1 MTHERIIIISQFL
14 CSKFPHGRSV
24 RHIFIT
30 TGVNQLQWAL
40 EFLRC
45 MKVDYGYP
53 DSIAKIVGE
62 LEEQLISLYAK
73 VGEKMQEN
81 KRKKDLEQIEKDVS
95 EKNSKS

>member
-1 MTHERIIIISQFL
+1 
-14 CSKFPHGRSV
+14 
-24 RHIFIT
+24 
-30 TGVNQLQWAL
+30 
-40 EFLRC
+40 

-53 DSIAKIVGE
+53 DSITKIVGE

>member
-1 MTHERIIIISQFL
+1 M
-14 CSKFPHGRSV
+14 V

-53 DSIAKIVGE
+53 DSIAKITGE